1 MLTHFNSGR
10 TDKVGASYSI
20 RASRA
25 IRVLLTREG
34 TVWNVTDIVR
44 RGDKRVYR
52 HEL

>member
-10 TDKVGASYSI
+10 TNQVGASYSI

-25 IRVLLTREG
+25 LRVLLTREG
-34 TVWNVTDIVR
+34 VTWTVVDIAR
-44 RGDKRVYR
+44 RGDKHVYR